1 MDDDKVEVVY
11 RYNELEQ
18 FRQDILAGNLCDIFL
33 PVSFIRADGY
43 IGAVYDMQGYE
54 RYLDLRSVKASTLI
68 GAVTS
73 IMEKSRQGD
82 RRYIFSGEY
91 SLDPALVFV
100 NTRIPDAALIY
111 RRTEPMSRRVVLDC
125 LKRLLQP
132 VHADVRGA
140 DYIRKALFI
149 LSDSHRSFE
158 IIRHDLMAV
167 GTEAFRAEC

>member
-1 MDDDKVEVVY
+1 
-11 RYNELEQ
+11 
-18 FRQDILAGNLCDIFL
+18 
-33 PVSFIRADGY
+33 
-43 IGAVYDMQGYE
+43 MQGYE
-54 RYLDLRSVKASTLI
+54 RESDIREVRASTLI

-91 SLDPALVFV
+91 SLDPALVFI

-111 RRTEPMSRRVVLDC
+111 RRTKPMSRREILDC
-125 LKRLLQP
+125 LKHLLQP
-132 VHADVRGA
+132 DDADVRGA
-140 DYIRKALFI
+140 DYIRKALFL
-149 LSDSHRSFE
+149 LSDSHKSFG